1 MELLDLYDDN
11 GKPINK
17 TIVRGEK
24 FDVGNIMLSI
34 VFIKNSNGKYL
45 IQKTSEEKG
54 SRFSSTGGHVC
65 HKENGLETILREIK
79 EELGLSINSNDLQFV
94 SLVKHPDRPC
104 VINLYLLNMDVDIKN
119 LKLQDEEVDSV
130 QWLDEEEILEL
141 IKNNK
146 FLASH
151 GYLFEKYIINQ

>member
-17 TIVRGEK
+17 TIVIGEK

-45 IQKTSEEKG
+45 IQRTSEERG
-54 SRFSSTGGHVC
+54 SRFSSTGGDVKHG
-65 HKENGLETILREIK
+65 ERGLEAILREVK
-79 EELGLSINSNDLQFV
+79 EELGLSIDSNELQFI

-104 VINLYLLNMDVDIKN
+104 VINLYLLNMDVDVET
-119 LKLQDEEVDSV
+119 LKLQVEEVDSV
-130 QWLDEEEILEL
+130 HWLDEQEILKL
-141 IKNNK
+141 IKDNK